1 MDDLLGRIEDMVS
14 SLCIGSDDVWIVGIW
29 GMAGIGK
36 TTVAKVVYN
45 RIHNKYEDCYFLKI
59 DREDSQ
65 RHDLT
70 YLKEKLLSQSLGGK
84 TKIFD
89 TRINFIK
96 ARLHSRRVL
105 IVLDDVHTQQQLQ
118 ALAGDHDWFG

>member
-1 MDDLLGRIEDMVS
+1 MDDLVGRIEDMVS

-29 GMAGIGK
+29 DMAGIGK
-36 TTVAKVVYN
+36 TTIAKVVYN
-45 RIHNKYEDCYFLKI
+45 QIHNKYEDYYFLKI

-84 TKIFD
+84 TKNFD